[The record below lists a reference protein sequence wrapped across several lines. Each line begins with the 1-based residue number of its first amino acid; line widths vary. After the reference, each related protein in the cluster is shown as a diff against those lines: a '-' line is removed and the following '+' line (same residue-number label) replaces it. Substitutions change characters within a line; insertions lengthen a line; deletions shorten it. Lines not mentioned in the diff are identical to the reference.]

1 MAVVGT
7 GSSGAPLPP
16 SGPQFG
22 SRRAGSCGVA
32 RTIEQCGATAVRSST
47 SSSGGTEERVDLVV
61 WQRNPRTD
69 GLRGEGLL
77 KELARRRSEGDCGGS
92 NRQPLVQIHNE
103 VSPSPPP
110 PSARERENRNTSR
123 VGAQRGGFG
132 CLNSVGC
139 WS

>member
-7 GSSGAPLPP
+7 GSSVAPLPP
-16 SGPQFG
+16 SGPKFG

-47 SSSGGTEERVDLVV
+47 SSSGGTEEHVDLVV
-61 WQRNPRTD
+61 WQRNPHGRAAWRGAAQGTCSAAQRR
-69 GLRGEGLL
+69 GLRGFKPTTAGANPQRGESFPSSTERPREG
-77 KELARRRSEGDCGGS
+77 KSQYQS
-92 NRQPLVQIHNE
+92 
-103 VSPSPPP
+103 
-110 PSARERENRNTSR
+110 SR
-123 VGAQRGGFG
+123 GERGGFG